1 MGPPDIAVLA
11 LALLLA
17 AASILTHYE
26 ALSAINRL
34 LGRIASPR
42 VALLVAMGGLL
53 IAHIVEIW
61 LYGGAY
67 ALTTAVLNLGALEYG
82 ATTPEWYDPVYFSA
96 MVYTTVGFGDIVP
109 VGPMRLLVAT
119 EALVG
124 LSLITWS
131 ASFAFLQMQKVWR

>member
-1 MGPPDIAVLA
+1 MDVADFTILGLTLVLA
-11 LALLLA
+11 G
-17 AASILTHYE
+17 ASVLVHYE
-26 ALSAINRL
+26 ALSALNSLLNRL
-34 LGRIASPR
+34 HSPR
-42 VALLVAMGGLL
+42 IALLVAMGGLL
-53 IAHIVEIW
+53 FAHIVEIW

-67 ALTTAVLNLGALEYG
+67 ALAMSVFELGQLEYY